1 MFEGIPIWV
10 ILIDYMMGLVMWTLV
25 GRFGMSIFVS
35 EQSDFFFMK
44 AFVRMTDPMIKAMA
58 KLTPG
63 FLVDRLRPLYVA
75 WFIFMIRFYIMP
87 VVLGYDVMGMLSFP
101 LESEL
106 ALIIYDIGQIFRR
119 RSQWLLSQS
128 MLAGRMSVSRLSAT
142 TVCCIT
148 PVFSAATILRSR
160 THFPPI
166 CRPSM
171 RK

>member
-44 AFVRMTDPMIKAMA
+44 AFVRMTDPMIRAMA
-58 KLTPG
+58 TLTPG

-87 VVLGYDVMGMLSFP
+87 VVIGYDVMGMLSFP

-106 ALIIYDIGQIFRR
+106 ALIIYDIGQIFR
-119 RSQWLLSQS
+119 
-128 MLAGRMSVSRLSAT
+128 
-142 TVCCIT
+142 
-148 PVFSAATILRSR
+148 
-160 THFPPI
+160 
-166 CRPSM
+166 
-171 RK
+171 

>member
-10 ILIDYMMGLVMWTLV
+10 ILIDYIMGLVMWTLV
-25 GRFGMSIFVS
+25 GRFGMSIFFS

-106 ALIIYDIGQIFRR
+106 ALIIYDIGQIFR
-119 RSQWLLSQS
+119 
-128 MLAGRMSVSRLSAT
+128 
-142 TVCCIT
+142 
-148 PVFSAATILRSR
+148 
-160 THFPPI
+160 
-166 CRPSM
+166 
-171 RK
+171 

>member
-44 AFVRMTDPMIKAMA
+44 AFVRRTDPMIKAMA

-106 ALIIYDIGQIFRR
+106 ALIIYDIGQIFR
-119 RSQWLLSQS
+119 
-128 MLAGRMSVSRLSAT
+128 
-142 TVCCIT
+142 
-148 PVFSAATILRSR
+148 
-160 THFPPI
+160 
-166 CRPSM
+166 
-171 RK
+171 

>member
-10 ILIDYMMGLVMWTLV
+10 ILIDYLMGLVMWTLV

-44 AFVRMTDPMIKAMA
+44 AFVRMTDPMIRAMA

-106 ALIIYDIGQIFRR
+106 ALIIYDIGQIFR
-119 RSQWLLSQS
+119 
-128 MLAGRMSVSRLSAT
+128 
-142 TVCCIT
+142 
-148 PVFSAATILRSR
+148 
-160 THFPPI
+160 
-166 CRPSM
+166 
-171 RK
+171 

>member
-10 ILIDYMMGLVMWTLV
+10 ILIDYILGLVMWTLV

-44 AFVRMTDPMIKAMA
+44 AFVRMTDPMIRAMA

-106 ALIIYDIGQIFRR
+106 ALIIYDIGQIFR
-119 RSQWLLSQS
+119 
-128 MLAGRMSVSRLSAT
+128 
-142 TVCCIT
+142 
-148 PVFSAATILRSR
+148 
-160 THFPPI
+160 
-166 CRPSM
+166 
-171 RK
+171 